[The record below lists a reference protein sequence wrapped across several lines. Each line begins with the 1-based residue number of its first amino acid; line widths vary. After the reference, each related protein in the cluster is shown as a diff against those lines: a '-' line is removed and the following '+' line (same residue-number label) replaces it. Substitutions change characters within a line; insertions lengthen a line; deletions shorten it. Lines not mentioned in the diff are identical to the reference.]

1 MRISKDRFV
10 NIWENLETDSE
21 TCGYVPDE
29 NDLFFIIGDYIF
41 AVETKNGIN
50 NIIMKKVFSNCNM
63 SLREVIYA
71 FKDALQNEDVQF
83 VRIEGNTRRYMF
95 LTKMFDT
102 LYKDPEITDRNVFY
116 GKVF

>member
-1 MRISKDRFV
+1 MKISIHRFTIIWNSKEKD
-10 NIWENLETDSE
+10 NE
-21 TCGYVPDE
+21 TCGYVPNE
-29 NDLFFIIGDYIF
+29 NDLFYLIGNYLF

-50 NIIMKKVFSNCNM
+50 NIIMKKVFDNCDM
-63 SLREVIYA
+63 SLREVIYS
-71 FKDALQNEDVQF
+71 FKDALQNDDVQYI
-83 VRIEGNTRRYMF
+83 RIEGNTKRYMF